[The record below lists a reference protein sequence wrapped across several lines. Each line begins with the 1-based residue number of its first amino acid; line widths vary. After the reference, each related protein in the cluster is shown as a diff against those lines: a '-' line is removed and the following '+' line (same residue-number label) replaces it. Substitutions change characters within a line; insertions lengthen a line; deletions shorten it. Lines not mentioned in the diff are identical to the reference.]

1 MIRHGVRDRR
11 TLSTFWA
18 RDRALQVL
26 QRIRPNAFRAS
37 AKTLNAPDAG
47 ASLVQPAS
55 YFYSSSSSFILSSL
69 FLSIRVSSSNG
80 GHTFLVDR
88 PWRIFESF
96 RTGQGRDSAFASW
109 HLHRTDQRILHGDY
123 FRYVSVSD
131 FTRSSPETMLL
142 NENICIFFC
151 ISVFILSL
159 INSISCS
166 TTYNIKYT
174 ISNKAIKLIKFE
186 RISNT
191 QHAKLAPTTLLKLFN
206 TCQYQIL
213 VPSKI
218 VLKRRISKATLFRF
232 IKTTKSHHLN
242 SGKKFPCQGTIYG

>member
-1 MIRHGVRDRR
+1 M
-11 TLSTFWA
+11 
-18 RDRALQVL
+18 
-26 QRIRPNAFRAS
+26 
-37 AKTLNAPDAG
+37 
-47 ASLVQPAS
+47 LVHRS
-55 YFYSSSSSFILSSL
+55 YSQLLTFILPLPLSFSRHCSS
-69 FLSIRVSSSNG
+69 R
-80 GHTFLVDR
+80 
-88 PWRIFESF
+88 FESPP
-96 RTGQGRDSAFASW
+96 RTGATRFWSIARGEFLNRSELVKEETLLLHPGICIVPINASCMVIIFDTYRFLISLEVLLKLCFW
-109 HLHRTDQRILHGDY
+109 MKI
-123 FRYVSVSD
+123 FVFFSV
-131 FTRSSPETMLL
+131 F
-142 NENICIFFC
+142 IFFC

-174 ISNKAIKLIKFE
+174 ILNKAIKLIKFE

-242 SGKKFPCQGTIYG
+242 SGKKFPCQGTIYAWEEDPKIVS